1 MSSVASIA
9 MSGMHAAVQRLE
21 ASATRVAR
29 ATIEPAA
36 ATGGTGARAASQV
49 KSADV
54 DYAGEA
60 VEQMVAGYEFT
71 ANALVLRTH
80 NRMMQALFDKT
91 A

>member
-1 MSSVASIA
+1 MAGMSSVASIA

-29 ATIEPAA
+29 ATIEPSPEA
-36 ATGGTGARAASQV
+36 GGTGARAESR
-49 KSADV
+49 V

-80 NRMMQALFDKT
+80 SRMMQALFDKT
-91 A
+91 V